1 MSSRENGGQ
10 FYNNTLNSPESSIS
24 RKRKNAHTQ
33 ETEEES
39 TCGGFLPA
47 ASDSNVQCQDA
58 EQIRKEED
66 EGKSINQEYNAERN
80 FCDNLEHAD
89 ATKEEGDEGN
99 IHDVRR
105 NEAGDELVKKKGLLS
120 EERAK
125 DHENTGQHE
134 VRQTTADINHD
145 FKPGVGDG
153 PAGPGDLNKL
163 EETSMD
169 GRQDED
175 EQTETEQSEKTG
187 KSSTKLLHADNER
200 SNDVRQINDQE
211 ARRRYHGLPNQGA
224 TCYLNSVLQVLFMTN
239 EFREAVKRNTGEH
252 PDTFIDRHLAAL
264 FDALQKHPAS
274 DTHMMIN
281 DIIKTLGIDRV
292 NEQHDAAEYLE
303 RILRLTSPEASQIF
317 HGVVAHRTI
326 CSTCCTETAADGPF
340 WHLPLPLVESSENY
354 SVVHAIFEFF
364 KDSHFSGENQMYCE
378 KCDDKVDA
386 TIKCVLK
393 HHPDVLMLMLKR
405 FEFDYCSMSYVK
417 NNRCVD
423 VPNMLVNPEMYELY
437 AVVDHFG
444 DLRGGH
450 YTATVKSQDDEGG
463 RWYTFDDIRVT
474 LQFDFQPLQVND
486 TESSHSAYLLFYRK
500 RKNAHTQETEE
511 ESTCGGFLPAAS
523 DSNVQCQDAEQIG
536 NRQEEEEEEEEGKSI
551 NQEYNAERNFCD
563 NLEHADATKEEGDE
577 GNIHDVRRNEAG
589 DELGGRDSLCKG
601 QGEEEE
607 EEEEEEKEEEEKE
620 EKAKEEEEDS
630 GVKGEKMDF
639 DLEWD

>member
-24 RKRKNAHTQ
+24 RKKKHAHTQ

-58 EQIRKEED
+58 EQIRKRKEED

-105 NEAGDELVKKKGLLS
+105 NEAGDELVKKKELLS

-175 EQTETEQSEKTG
+175 EQTEAEQSEKTE

-211 ARRRYHGLPNQGA
+211 GK
-224 TCYLNSVLQVLFMTN
+224 
-239 EFREAVKRNTGEH
+239 ENTRKEY
-252 PDTFIDRHLAAL
+252 DL
-264 FDALQKHPAS
+264 KPAGVE
-274 DTHMMIN
+274 
-281 DIIKTLGIDRV
+281 K
-292 NEQHDAAEYLE
+292 E
-303 RILRLTSPEASQIF
+303 RDVSGVIGDGKQNIAKDDQIC
-317 HGVVAHRTI
+317 H
-326 CSTCCTETAADGPF
+326 
-340 WHLPLPLVESSENY
+340 
-354 SVVHAIFEFF
+354 
-364 KDSHFSGENQMYCE
+364 Q
-378 KCDDKVDA
+378 
-386 TIKCVLK
+386 
-393 HHPDVLMLMLKR
+393 
-405 FEFDYCSMSYVK
+405 
-417 NNRCVD
+417 
-423 VPNMLVNPEMYELY
+423 
-437 AVVDHFG
+437 
-444 DLRGGH
+444 
-450 YTATVKSQDDEGG
+450 GG
-463 RWYTFDDIRVT
+463 R
-474 LQFDFQPLQVND
+474 
-486 TESSHSAYLLFYRK
+486 
-500 RKNAHTQETEE
+500 
-511 ESTCGGFLPAAS
+511 
-523 DSNVQCQDAEQIG
+523 DSLCTGQG
-536 NRQEEEEEEEEGKSI
+536 EEEEEEE
-551 NQEYNAERNFCD
+551 
-563 NLEHADATKEEGDE
+563 
-577 GNIHDVRRNEAG
+577 V
-589 DELGGRDSLCKG
+589 
-601 QGEEEE
+601 E

-620 EKAKEEEEDS
+620 EKAKEEEEEEDS
-630 GVKGEKMDF
+630 GVKGGKDQDIRRSRKNVSVTHAAHKDLIVEKQTKETGNEGDTEQMKIRENFSFRQAGSEIGGRPTEKQGVLSDDKTRLKHSQLKTINECEEVTRGRF
-639 DLEWD
+639 ASSGFYVKIIDEQHEERNNVRIMIIGETSLSIETWRENKKKIMNLISAGKRTLVTLSEGVSRLNLNEPSSSEQRKQTTQRANEDGQEQNVMIQSNANKK